1 MSLRAGWH
9 SLCYLTRP
17 KGVPMIN
24 QEGTTVF
31 EYLIAVIVIIGV
43 GIVLIHPGI
52 SAWCLTPY

>member
-1 MSLRAGWH
+1 
-9 SLCYLTRP
+9 
-17 KGVPMIN
+17 MIN

-43 GIVLIHPGI
+43 GIVLTHPGI

>member
-1 MSLRAGWH
+1 
-9 SLCYLTRP
+9 
-17 KGVPMIN
+17 MID